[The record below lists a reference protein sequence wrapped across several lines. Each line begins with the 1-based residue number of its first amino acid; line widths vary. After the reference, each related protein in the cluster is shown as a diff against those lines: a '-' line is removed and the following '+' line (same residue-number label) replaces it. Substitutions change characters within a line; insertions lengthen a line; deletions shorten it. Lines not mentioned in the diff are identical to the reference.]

1 MKKFVLLV
9 PVVSALVACGGA
21 PINQSQSLPVERQKT
36 AGIALSE
43 APSWVSKL
51 PEEPGVIFAYGTG
64 VSNDM
69 SMADQKALHSALH
82 KICVGDGAK
91 MRGLEKN
98 FKSDSDYETSEQSQH
113 ASKTIC
119 ADVATSGTKQVEV
132 KHVMEGSRIR
142 SYVLIALPLAAKTQV
157 ALIVAPKQ
165 KKGNADAAFKDLDDA
180 VNGKSDGAAES
191 ATDTGKPSA
200 NVTMIPAQVAVIQ
213 PNGSSGGLT
222 LMPVENEEY
231 KARRAAALQ
240 KPGAI
245 IGQTTVE

>member
-1 MKKFVLLV
+1 MKKFILLV

-21 PINQSQSLPVERQKT
+21 PVNQSQSLPVERQKY
-36 AGIALSE
+36 AGISLSE

-98 FKSDSDYETSEQSQH
+98 FKSDSDYETSEQAQH
-113 ASKTIC
+113 VSKTVC

-132 KHVMEGSRIR
+132 KHVMEGSQIR
-142 SYVLIALPLAAKTQV
+142 SYILIALPLAAKTQV
-157 ALIVAPKQ
+157 ALTAPPKQ
-165 KKGNADAAFKDLDDA
+165 RKGNADAAFKDLDDA
-180 VNGKSDGAAES
+180 VNGKSDGTAES
-191 ATDTGKPSA
+191 TPDAVKPSTSPT
-200 NVTMIPAQVAVIQ
+200 NVPAQISVVQ